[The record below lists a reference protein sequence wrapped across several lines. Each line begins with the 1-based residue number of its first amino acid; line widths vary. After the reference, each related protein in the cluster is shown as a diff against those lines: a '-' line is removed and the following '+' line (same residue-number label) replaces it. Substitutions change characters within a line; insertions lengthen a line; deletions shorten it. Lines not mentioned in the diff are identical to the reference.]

1 MCVYADVFVC
11 VCVCAHRHV
20 CAFTVFNNP
29 EISFMKL
36 KVLHIILRLTFLI
49 MAHHEYIRSKSV
61 RSRYR
66 QIKQMRGCL
75 QLLLDYVFLGYRIR
89 T

>member
-11 VCVCAHRHV
+11 VCVCVCVCTHRHV

-29 EISFMKL
+29 EIGFMKL
-36 KVLHIILRLTFLI
+36 KVLHIILWLTFLI
-49 MAHHEYIRSKSV
+49 MAHHEYIRSKRV

-66 QIKQMRGCL
+66 
-75 QLLLDYVFLGYRIR
+75 
-89 T
+89 